1 MRVWRMYMAPRTY
14 IWNVHEVEV
23 VVTISVSVVFFVY
36 IYMVCLCGGAQ
47 GQEGF
52 LRTKHRRTP
61 DQMYIYILYQV
72 SCIFECSR
80 SRTEV

>member
-52 LRTKHRRTP
+52 LRTKQRRAS
-61 DQMYIYILYQV
+61 DLYIYIY
-72 SCIFECSR
+72 I
-80 SRTEV
+80 